1 MYLVDRDLPGVTIDQ
16 FAAAQ
21 RAALETARRFTA
33 EGRPVRYIRSTFIP
47 GEARSLCLFEAA
59 DAGQVRMLNEAAHIP
74 FTRVSEAVDLTP
86 GREGT

>member
-1 MYLVDRDLPGVTIDQ
+1 MRMYLVDRDLPGMTVDQ

-21 RAALETARRFTA
+21 RAAIETARRFTA

-59 DAGQVRMLNEAAHIP
+59 DAEQVRMLNEAAHIP
-74 FTRVSEAVDLTP
+74 FTRMSEAVDLMP
-86 GREGT
+86 V